1 LLKQIIERRI
11 SMSLNPKDVVV
22 IDAVRTP
29 MGRAKNG
36 CFRNVRAETLSA
48 TLIDAIF
55 DRNPKLNPNDV
66 EDVIWGCVNQTM
78 EQGFNVARQISLL
91 TKVPHSAGAQTVNRL
106 CGSAMS
112 AIHTAAQAIQTGNGD
127 VFVVGGVEHMG
138 HVSMTKGFDHNPA
151 ASKYSAK
158 ASNMMG
164 LTAEMLAKMHG
175 ISRQQQDEFGARSH
189 RLAHEATLAGTFKN
203 EIIPVEGHDEN
214 GFKVLIENDETIRPQ
229 TTVESLGKL
238 KPAFNPKGGT
248 VTAGTSSQLTD
259 GAAAMV
265 LMSAEK
271 AEELGLK
278 PRARIV
284 SMAVA
289 GCDPAIMG
297 YGPVPAT
304 KKALKR
310 AGLKI
315 EDIDF
320 WELNEAF
327 AGQSL
332 PVMKDLKLLDVADE
346 KVNLKG
352 GAIALGHPLGCSGA
366 RISTT
371 LLNVLEENN
380 GKYGVSTMCI
390 GLGQGISTVWERL

>member
-1 LLKQIIERRI
+1 
-11 SMSLNPKDVVV
+11 MSLNPKDVVV
-22 IDAVRTP
+22 VDCVRTP

-48 TLIDAIF
+48 ALIDALF
-55 DRNPKLNPNDV
+55 TRNPGANPAEV

-91 TKVPHSAGAQTVNRL
+91 TKVPHTASAQTVNRL

-112 AIHTAAQAIQTGNGD
+112 AIHTAAQAIMTGNGD

-138 HVSMTKGFDHNPA
+138 HVPMTTGFDHNPA

-175 ISRQQQDEFGARSH
+175 ITRQQQDEFGARSH
-189 RLAHEATLAGTFKN
+189 RLAHEATLEGRFKN
-203 EIIPVEGHDEN
+203 EIVPIEGHDDN
-214 GFKVLIENDETIRPQ
+214 GFKVLIENDETIRPE
-229 TTVESLGKL
+229 TTVESLAAL
-238 KPAFNPKGGT
+238 KPAFDPKGGT

-259 GAAAMV
+259 GASALL
-265 LMSAEK
+265 LMSAERAK
-271 AEELGLK
+271 ALGLT
-278 PRARIV
+278 PIARIK

-310 AGLKI
+310 AGLKV

-332 PVMKDLKLLDVADE
+332 PVVKDLKLTEVMDQ
-346 KVNLKG
+346 KVNLNG

-371 LLNVLEENN
+371 LLNIMQAKGGTL
-380 GKYGVSTMCI
+380 GVSTMCI
-390 GLGQGISTVWERL
+390 GLGQGIATVWERV

>member
-1 LLKQIIERRI
+1 
-11 SMSLNPKDVVV
+11 MSLNPRDVVV
-22 IDAVRTP
+22 IDCVRSP
-29 MGRAKNG
+29 MGRAKAG

-48 TLIDAIF
+48 TLIDALF
-55 DRNPKLNPNDV
+55 DRNDKVDPAEV
-66 EDVIWGCVNQTM
+66 EDLIWGCVNQTL

-91 TKVPHSAGAQTVNRL
+91 TRIPHTSSAQTVNRL

-112 AIHTAAQAIQTGNGD
+112 AIHTAAQAIMTGNGD

-138 HVSMTKGFDHNPA
+138 HVPMTQGFDHNPA

-189 RLAHEATLAGTFKN
+189 RLAHEATLEGRFRN
-203 EIIPVEGHDEN
+203 EIISIQGHDDD
-214 GFKVLIENDETIRPQ
+214 GFPALIENDETIRPE
-229 TTVESLGKL
+229 TTAESLAQL
-238 KPAFNPKGGT
+238 RPAFDPKSGT
-248 VTAGTSSQLTD
+248 VTAGQSSQLTD
-259 GAAAMV
+259 GASAML
-265 LMSAEK
+265 LMSAER
-271 AEELGLK
+271 AQALGLTPMAK
-278 PRARIV
+278 IR
-284 SMAVA
+284 SMATA

-310 AGLKI
+310 AGLKV

-327 AGQSL
+327 AAQSL
-332 PVMKDLKLLDVADE
+332 PVIKDLKLMDVVDQ
-346 KVNLKG
+346 KVNLNG

-371 LLNVLEENN
+371 LLNIMAAKGGTL
-380 GKYGVSTMCI
+380 GVSTMCI
-390 GLGQGISTVWERL
+390 GLGQGIATVWERI

>member
-1 LLKQIIERRI
+1 MLKQIIERRI